1 MFRYLAII
9 FRNTN
14 FTAEYEFLNF
24 KKTLTAKYTKFDT
37 EMTLFR
43 LNITFGYPKVRPLL
57 MVHTEAIGRGVF
69 LTFNHSIS

>member
-14 FTAEYEFLNF
+14 FAVEYAFLKF
-24 KKTLTAKYTKFDT
+24 KKTLTAKCTKFDN

-57 MVHTEAIGRGVF
+57 CGA
-69 LTFNHSIS
+69 L